1 MGHCFP
7 VFSRCKGKTMAKP
20 FQALMF
26 RSYTNAIIT
35 AHAPGQHIGLS
46 PGLPTP
52 SAPKEWKS
60 DVHLES

>member
-1 MGHCFP
+1 
-7 VFSRCKGKTMAKP
+7 MAKP